1 MTTQEPYWR
10 SAMETMLG
18 KHSFPHRRPHRLW
31 AVGLSFLMALVLLGA
46 VRGTALSQEISVSGT
61 VTEKSGFPLR
71 GVTVRVTGG
80 DATATTNQYGK
91 YTILAPAN
99 GELTFTLIGQKPGK
113 ASIGGRTTVDITLE
127 RISFL
132 EEVVVT
138 AYSES
143 QKRSEITGAVSGVNV
158 EQVQKRT
165 GASVLQRL
173 DAAVPGVTVDAS
185 GSPGSRSTVRIR
197 GVSSFQNNDPL
208 YIVDGVALQDSY
220 INWLNPNDI
229 QSIQVLK
236 DASAASIYGAR
247 ASNGVVIIETTKRGT
262 SGPPRTTVRIRSG
275 IASPTRGYDD
285 MLLTDANAYYQVFKK
300 SYENAGQP
308 VPTNI
313 YGDPSSPTIPK
324 YIWPNNCGP
333 DDAAGVCSNV
343 DPSTYSYPDNLIM
356 PSSAG
361 TNWWKEVFGP
371 AYVGDYNVDVAG
383 GSSDNAYLV
392 SANYFDQNGT
402 AKYNRFQRGSLRVNT
417 NFQRRKWS
425 FGENLAVS
433 TDRHNGGLPDDPG
446 GYAED
451 GILGKNIL
459 MQPIVPV
466 RDIAGNFAA
475 GKAVSLGN
483 QSNPLK
489 FAFAHKDDI
498 SKNDRIFGSLF
509 AGYDINS
516 KLALRT
522 RVGFN
527 RVQGAYSQFSPI
539 LPENSEPQT
548 TNSNFENDN
557 DVRDWAWSN
566 TLKYIQNFDKHGVSV
581 LVGQEVSKSTNRF
594 IQGSC
599 SGYINTD
606 VNSRYLSDVLCD
618 ASTKQVFSTGGQ
630 NALLSFFGKAD
641 YNYANRYIATFTLR
655 QDGSSNLGPD
665 HRWGTFPAV
674 GLGWRMSQEGFLRDN
689 KTFSD
694 LMLRF
699 GWGITGNQ
707 SIPSGRIVAQYNGDR
722 GDTYYDINGSNSS
735 IVAGYRLQSL
745 GNPDL
750 KWEENNSI
758 NAGADVTLFGGKV
771 DLVVDV
777 YQRKTN
783 NLLFAPQ
790 NPATAGLADPAYIN
804 IGKMKN
810 TGIDF
815 SIGHRSTSWSVN
827 FNGSHYKNKIEEID
841 GDATFFYGPISTRF
855 GNQVINQI
863 GQPIGAFYGY
873 KADGFFRDDA
883 DVAAHATQDGAKPGR
898 IKFRDVNGD
907 GQITLADRTIIGSP
921 HPDFTGGLDVGF
933 YRGAWD
939 ITATVFGSFGNDIFE
954 NQKEFY
960 VFREFST
967 NVKKDLLAKSW
978 TPDNP
983 NAKYPQLDVSD
994 TYSSAIS
1001 SYYVEDGSYVR
1012 LRSIQLGYNVPSK
1025 YIRFLNATRVYLQAE
1040 NLFTITGYDGLDPAL
1055 PAANIT
1061 QAAGDVRDQYRGV
1074 DRGSYPSNRMFSI
1087 GLVTS
1092 F

>member
-1 MTTQEPYWR
+1 
-10 SAMETMLG
+10 METMLG
-18 KHSFPHRRPHRLW
+18 KHAFPHRRPHRLW
-31 AVGLSFLMALVLLGA
+31 AVGLSFVMALVLLGA

-71 GVTVRVTGG
+71 GVTVRVTGS
-80 DATATTNQYGK
+80 DVSATTNQYGK
-91 YTILAPAN
+91 YTILAPSN

-185 GSPGSRSTVRIR
+185 GSPGSRTTLRIR

-208 YIVDGVALQDSY
+208 YIVDGVPVSGADGSY

-247 ASNGVVIIETTKRGT
+247 ASNGVVIIETTKRGAG
-262 SGPPRTTVRIRSG
+262 GPPKTTVRVRSG
-275 IASPTRGYDD
+275 VASPVRGYDD
-285 MLLTDANAYYQVFKK
+285 ILLTDANAYYQVFKTA
-300 SYENAGQP
+300 YENAGQE

-313 YGDPSSPTIPK
+313 YGPASSPTIPK

-333 DDAAGVCSNV
+333 DEAAGVCGNV
-343 DPSTYSYPDNLIM
+343 DPASYAYPDNLIM
-356 PSSAG
+356 GSSTG
-361 TNWWKEVFGP
+361 TNWWKQVFSP
-371 AYVGDYNVDVAG
+371 AYVGDYNVDVTG
-383 GSSDNAYLV
+383 GSAENAYLV
-392 SANYFDQNGT
+392 SANYYDQNGT
-402 AKYNRFQRGSLRVNT
+402 AKYNHFQRGSLRVNT

-425 FGENLAVS
+425 FGENLAVA
-433 TDRHNGGLPDDPG
+433 TDRHNGGIPDDPG
-446 GYAED
+446 GGTSAED

-466 RDIAGNFAA
+466 RDIAGNFAS

-483 QSNPLK
+483 NTNPLK
-489 FAFAHKDDI
+489 YAFAHKDDI
-498 SKNDRIFGSLF
+498 TKNDRIFGSLF

-516 KLALRT
+516 KLALRS

-527 RVQGAYSQFSPI
+527 ATQGATSFFTPI
-539 LPENSEPQT
+539 TPENSEPQT
-548 TNSNFENDN
+548 TNSNLESQSDT
-557 DVRDWAWSN
+557 RDWSWSN
-566 TLKYIQNFDKHGVSV
+566 TLKYIQSFDKHGVSV
-581 LVGQEVSKSTNRF
+581 LVGQEVSKTTNRLL
-594 IQGSC
+594 QGQC
-599 SGYINTD
+599 SAFLDPGVNT
-606 VNSRYLSDVLCD
+606 RYLSDVLCD
-618 ASTKQVFSTGGQ
+618 ASTKQVTSNGFE

-655 QDGSSNLGPD
+655 KDGSSNLGPD

-674 GLGWRMSQEGFLRDN
+674 GLGWRISQESFLRNN
-689 KTFSD
+689 KTLSD
-694 LMLRF
+694 VMLRF

-707 SIPSGRIVAQYNGDR
+707 SIPSGRIVAQYSGDR
-722 GDTYYDINGSNSS
+722 GDTYYDIEGKNTSV
-735 IVAGYRLQSL
+735 VAGYRLTAV
-745 GNPDL
+745 GNPNL

-758 NAGADVTLFGGKV
+758 NAGADVTLFSGKI

-790 NPATAGLADPAYIN
+790 TPGTAGLADPAIVN
-804 IGKMKN
+804 VGKMQN

-815 SIGHRSTSWSVN
+815 SVGHRSTSWSVN
-827 FNGSHYKNKIEEID
+827 LNGSHYSNKINSID
-841 GDATFFYGPISTRF
+841 GDATFFYGPISTRY

-863 GQPIGAFYGY
+863 GQPIGSFYGY
-873 KADGFFRDDA
+873 KADGFFRDAA
-883 DVAAHATQDGAKPGR
+883 DVAAHARQDGAAPGR

-921 HPDFTGGLDVGF
+921 HPAFTSGLDVGL

-939 ITATVFGSFGNDIFE
+939 LTATVFGSFGNDIFE

-978 TPDNP
+978 TPENQ
-983 NAKYPQLDVSD
+983 NAKYPRVDISD

-1012 LRSIQLGYNVPSK
+1012 MRSVQLGYNVPSK
-1025 YIRFLNATRVYLQAE
+1025 YIRFLQATRVYLQAE

-1061 QAAGDVRDQYRGV
+1061 AAGGDVRDQYRGV
-1074 DRGSYPSNRMFSI
+1074 DRGAYPSNRMFSI

>member
-1 MTTQEPYWR
+1 
-10 SAMETMLG
+10 METMLG

-31 AVGLSFLMALVLLGA
+31 AVCLSFLMALVLLGT

-71 GVTVRVTGG
+71 GVTVRVTGT
-80 DATATTNQYGK
+80 DASATTNQYGK
-91 YTILAPAN
+91 YTILAPSN

-113 ASIGGRTTVDITLE
+113 ASIGGRTQVDVTLE

-138 AYSES
+138 AYSEA

-173 DAAVPGVTVDAS
+173 DAAVPGVTVDNS

-247 ASNGVVIIETTKRGT
+247 ASNGVVIIETTKRGS
-262 SGPPRTTVRIRSG
+262 SGPPKTTVRVRSG
-275 IASPTRGYDD
+275 VANPTKGYDD
-285 MLLTDANAYYQVFKK
+285 ILLTNANDYFQVFKQ
-300 SYENAGQP
+300 SYLGAGYP
-308 VPTNI
+308 IDSIPSNI
-313 YGDPSSPTIPK
+313 YGSASSPTIPK

-333 DDAAGVCSNV
+333 KASPGVCSNV
-343 DPSTYSYPDNLIM
+343 DPASYSYPGSLIM
-356 PSSAG
+356 PGSPG
-361 TNWWKEVFGP
+361 TDWWKEVFGP
-371 AYVGDYNVDVAG
+371 AYVGDYNVDVTG
-383 GSSDNAYLV
+383 GTPDNAYLV
-392 SANYFDQNGT
+392 SANYYDQNGT

-433 TDRHNGGLPDDPG
+433 TDQSMGGLADDPG

-466 RDIAGNFAA
+466 RDIEGNFAS
-475 GKAVSLGN
+475 GKAVGLGN

-489 FAFAHKDDI
+489 YAFAHKDDI
-498 SKNDRIFGSLF
+498 SKNDRLFGSLF

-516 KLALRT
+516 KLALRS
-522 RVGFN
+522 RFGFN
-527 RVQGAYSQFSPI
+527 RLQTSSSFYTPI
-539 LPENSEPQT
+539 TPENSEPGT
-548 TNSNFENDN
+548 SNSNFENDN
-557 DVRDWAWSN
+557 DGSDWAWSN
-566 TLKYIQNFDKHGVSV
+566 TLKYIQQYGKHGVS
-581 LVGQEVSKSTNRF
+581 LLAGQEVSHSDSRF
-594 IQGSC
+594 IQGQC
-599 SGYINTD
+599 SNFISTD

-618 ASTKQVFSTGGQ
+618 ASTKQVFSTGSES
-630 NALLSFFGKAD
+630 ALLSFFGKAD
-641 YNYANRYIATFTLR
+641 YNYANKYIATFTLR

-674 GLGWRMSQEGFLRDN
+674 GLGWRLSQESFLRDN

-694 LMLRF
+694 VMLRF

-707 SIPSGRIVAQYNGDR
+707 SIPSGRIVAQYSGDR
-722 GDTYYDINGSNSS
+722 GDTYYDINGSKNS
-735 IVAGYRLQSL
+735 VVVGYRQTAL
-745 GNPDL
+745 GNPNL
-750 KWEENNSI
+750 KWEQNNSI
-758 NAGADVTLFGGKV
+758 NGGADITMFSGKL

-777 YQRKTN
+777 YKRNTN

-790 NPATAGLADPAYIN
+790 NPATAGLASPAIIN
-804 IGKMKN
+804 VGEMQN

-827 FNGSHYKNKIEEID
+827 FNGGHYSNKINKID

-855 GNQVINQI
+855 GNQVINEI

-873 KADGFFRDDA
+873 KAEGIFRDAA
-883 DVAAHATQDGAKPGR
+883 DVAAHAKQDGAKPGR
-898 IKFRDVNGD
+898 IKFADINGD

-921 HPDFTGGLDVGF
+921 HPKFTSGLDVGF

-939 ITATVFGSFGNDIFE
+939 LTATVFGQFGNKIFE
-954 NQKEFY
+954 NQMEFY

-967 NVKKDLLAKSW
+967 NVRKDLLANSW
-978 TPDNP
+978 TPENP
-983 NAKYPQLDVSD
+983 NAKYPALDVSD

-1001 SYYVEDGSYVR
+1001 SFYVKDGSYVR
-1012 LRSIQLGYNVPSK
+1012 MRSIQLGYNVPSK
-1025 YIRFLNATRVYLQAE
+1025 YIRFLNATRVYIQGE

-1074 DRGSYPSNRMFSI
+1074 DRGSYPSNRMFSFGI
-1087 GLVTS
+1087 VTS

>member
-1 MTTQEPYWR
+1 MTTQKPYWR

-31 AVGLSFLMALVLLGA
+31 AVGMSFLMALVLLGA
-46 VRGTALSQEISVSGT
+46 VRETALSQEISVSGT

-71 GVTVRVTGG
+71 GVTVRATGT
-80 DATATTNQYGK
+80 DATATTNAYGK
-91 YTILAPAN
+91 YTILAPSS

-173 DAAVPGVTVDAS
+173 DAAVPGVTVDNS

-247 ASNGVVIIETTKRGT
+247 ASNGVVIIETTKRGS
-262 SGPPRTTVRIRSG
+262 SGPPKTTVRVRSG

-285 MLLTDANAYYQVFKK
+285 ILLTDANAYYKVFKT

-313 YGDPSSPTIPK
+313 YGDASSPTIPK

-333 DDAAGVCSNV
+333 AGAVGPCSNV
-343 DPSTYSYPDNLIM
+343 DASTYSYPDNLIM
-356 PSSAG
+356 QSSPG
-361 TNWWKEVFGP
+361 TNWWKELFSP
-371 AYVGDYNVDVAG
+371 AYVGDYNIDVTG
-383 GSSDNAYLV
+383 GTPDNAYLV
-392 SANYFDQNGT
+392 SANYYDQNGT
-402 AKYNRFQRGSLRVNT
+402 ALDNRFQRGSLRVNT
-417 NFQRRKWS
+417 NFQRKAWS

-433 TDRHNGGLPDDPG
+433 SDRHNGGLPDDPG

-466 RDIAGNFAA
+466 RDVAGNYAA

-483 QSNPLK
+483 QSNPVK
-489 FAFAHKDDI
+489 YADAHKDDLTR
-498 SKNDRIFGSLF
+498 NDRLFGSLF

-516 KLALRT
+516 KFALRT

-527 RVQGAYSQFSPI
+527 RVQGSSAFFSPI

-548 TNSNFENDN
+548 TNSNQENDTDN
-557 DVRDWAWSN
+557 RDWAWSN
-566 TLKYIQNFDKHGVSV
+566 TLKYIQNFNKHGVSV
-581 LVGQEVSKSTNRF
+581 LLGQEVSHSDTRF
-594 IQGSC
+594 IQGQC
-599 SGYINTD
+599 SAYIATD
-606 VNSRYLSDVLCD
+606 PNSRYLQDVLCD
-618 ASTKQVFSTGGQ
+618 ASTKQVFSTGSQ
-630 NALLSFFGKAD
+630 SALLSFFGKAD
-641 YNYANRYIATFTLR
+641 YNYANKYIATFTLR

-694 LMLRF
+694 VMLRF
-699 GWGITGNQ
+699 GWGLTGNQ
-707 SIPSGRIVAQYNGDR
+707 SIPSGRIVAQYSGDR
-722 GDTYYDINGSNSS
+722 GDTYYDITGSNNSV
-735 IVAGYRLQSL
+735 IAGYRLTAI
-745 GNPDL
+745 GNPNL
-750 KWEENNSI
+750 KWEQNNSI
-758 NAGADVTLFGGKV
+758 NAGAAVALFSGKV

-790 NPATAGLADPAYIN
+790 NPGTAGLASPAIVN
-804 IGKMKN
+804 IGKMQN

-815 SIGHRSTSWSVN
+815 SIGHRSTAWSVN
-827 FNGSHYKNKIEEID
+827 FNGAHYSNKIESID
-841 GDATFFYGPISTRF
+841 GNSDFFYGPISTRF

-863 GQPIGAFYGY
+863 GEPIGAFYGY
-873 KADGFFRDDA
+873 KAEGFFRDDA
-883 DVAAHATQDGAKPGR
+883 DVAAHASQPGAKPGR
-898 IKFRDVNGD
+898 IKFKDVNGD

-921 HPDFTGGLDVGF
+921 HPSFTGGLDFGL

-939 ITATVFGSFGNDIFE
+939 LTATVFGSFGNDIFE
-954 NQKEFY
+954 NQMEFY

-967 NVKKDLLAKSW
+967 NVRKDLLDNSW
-978 TPDNP
+978 TPEKP
-983 NAKYPQLDVSD
+983 NAKYPRIDVSD

-1001 SYYVEDGSYVR
+1001 SFYVKDGSYVR
-1012 LRSIQLGYNVPSK
+1012 MRSVQLGYNVPSK
-1025 YIRFLNATRVYLQAE
+1025 YVRFLQATRVYLQAE

-1074 DRGSYPSNRMFSI
+1074 DRGSYPSNRMFSFGI
-1087 GLVTS
+1087 VTS

>member
-1 MTTQEPYWR
+1 
-10 SAMETMLG
+10 METMLG

-31 AVGLSFLMALVLLGA
+31 AVGLSFLMALVLLGS
-46 VRGTALSQEISVSGT
+46 VRGTVFGQEITVNGT

-71 GVTVRVTGG
+71 GVTVRVTGS

-91 YTILAPAN
+91 YTILAPSN

-113 ASIGGRTTVDITLE
+113 AAIGGRTTVDITLE

-143 QKRSEITGAVSGVNV
+143 QKRSEITGAVSGVNT
-158 EQVQKRT
+158 ETVQRQT

-173 DAAVPGVTVDAS
+173 DAAVPGITVDAS

-229 QSIQVLK
+229 ASIQVLK

-247 ASNGVVIIETTKRGT
+247 ASNGVVIIETTKRGS
-262 SGPPRTTVRIRSG
+262 SGPPKTTVRVRTG
-275 IASPTRGYDD
+275 VASPVKGYDD
-285 MLLTDANAYYQVFKK
+285 FLLTDANAYYQVFKQ
-300 SYENAGQP
+300 SYLNAGYRVDQIP
-308 VPTNI
+308 QNI
-313 YGDPSSPTIPK
+313 YGPSSNPSIPK
-324 YIWPNNCGP
+324 YIYPNNCGP
-333 DDAAGVCSNV
+333 AGGEGPCNTV
-343 DPSTYSYPDNLIM
+343 DESKYAWPGNLIM

-361 TNWWKEVFGP
+361 TNWWKEVFRP
-371 AYVGDYNVDVAG
+371 AYVGDYNVDVTG
-383 GSSDNAYLV
+383 GSQENAYLV
-392 SANYFDQNGT
+392 SANYFDQGGT
-402 AKYNRFQRGSLRVNT
+402 AIYNHFGRGSLRVNT
-417 NFQRRKWS
+417 NFQRQKWS

-433 TDRHNGGLPDDPG
+433 AERHYGGLPDDPT

-466 RDIAGNFAA
+466 RDIGGNFAS
-475 GKAVSLGN
+475 GKAVGLGN
-483 QSNPLK
+483 QSNPVK
-489 FAFAHKDDI
+489 FATAHKDDI
-498 SKNDRIFGSLF
+498 TRNDRIFGSLF
-509 AGYDINS
+509 AGYDIS
-516 KLALRT
+516 PRFALRT

-527 RVQGAYSQFSPI
+527 RLQGEFTQYNPI
-539 LPENSEPQT
+539 TPENSEPGT
-548 TNSNFENDN
+548 SNSMVENQRDI
-557 DVRDWAWSN
+557 RDWGWSN
-566 TLKYIQNFDKHGVSV
+566 TAKYIQQFDKHGVSV
-581 LVGQEVSKSTNRF
+581 LLGQEVSKSTNRF
-594 IQGSC
+594 IQGQM
-599 SGYINTD
+599 NNLLTND
-606 VNSRYLSDVLCD
+606 PDSRYLQD
-618 ASTKQVFSTGGQ
+618 ALGDADTKTVTSTGGQ
-630 NALLSFFGKAD
+630 SALLSFFGKAD

-655 QDGSSNLGPD
+655 HDGSSNLGPD

-674 GLGWRMSQEGFLRDN
+674 GLGWRMSQESFLRDN
-689 KTFSD
+689 KTLSD
-694 LMLRF
+694 VMLRF

-707 SIPSGRIVAQYNGDR
+707 TIPPGRIVAQFNGDR
-722 GDTYYDINGSNSS
+722 GDTYYDVTGSNSA
-735 IVAGYRLQSL
+735 VATGYRLTAV
-745 GNPDL
+745 GNADL
-750 KWEENNSI
+750 KWEENNSV
-758 NAGADVTLFGGKV
+758 NVGADVTLFGGKV

-777 YQRKTN
+777 YQRKTD
-783 NLLFAPQ
+783 NLLFAPTI
-790 NPATAGLADPAYIN
+790 PGTGGVAAPPILN
-804 IGKMKN
+804 IGEMKN

-827 FNGSHYKNKIEEID
+827 LNGSHYKNEIVSID

-855 GNQVINQI
+855 GNQVINQL

-873 KADGFFRDDA
+873 KADGFFRDAA
-883 DVAAHATQDGAKPGR
+883 DVTAHARQDGAAPGR
-898 IKFRDVNGD
+898 LKWRDVNGD

-933 YRGAWD
+933 YRGSWD
-939 ITATVFGSFGNDIFE
+939 LTATVFGSFGNDIFE

-967 NVKKDLLAKSW
+967 NVRKDLLAKSW
-978 TPDNP
+978 TPENQ
-983 NAKYPQLDVSD
+983 NAKYPRLDVNDNFSN
-994 TYSSAIS
+994 ALS
-1001 SYYVEDGSYVR
+1001 SYYVDDGSYVR
-1012 LRSIQLGYNVPSK
+1012 LRSVQLGYNVPTK
-1025 YIRFLNATRVYLQAE
+1025 YIRFLQATRVYVQGE

-1055 PAANIT
+1055 PAAQIT
-1061 QAAGDVRDQYRGV
+1061 GPAGDIRDQYRGI

-1087 GLVTS
+1087 GIVTS